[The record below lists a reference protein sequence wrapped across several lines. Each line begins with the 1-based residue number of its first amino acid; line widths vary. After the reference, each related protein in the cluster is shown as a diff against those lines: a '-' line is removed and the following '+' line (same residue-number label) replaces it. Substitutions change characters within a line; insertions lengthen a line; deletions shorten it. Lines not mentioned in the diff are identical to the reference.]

1 MTFPYSTKQELRLHM
16 NGASFSLR
24 NSVYDFELM
33 MHSYNIQWVYSTF
46 PVRLRDAI

>member
-1 MTFPYSTKQELRLHM
+1 MTFPYRTKKELRLHM

-33 MHSYNIQWVYSTF
+33 HSYNTQWVYSTS
-46 PVRLRDAI
+46 PVRLHNAI